1 MMIYALHLRG
11 AFLCLAFIRI
21 PVTHSKQSLL
31 LTYGM
36 LPSLN
41 NRLERC
47 TGSDMFIF
55 CHWYGIF
62 EKGATKQRD
71 SDYRKILKGAL
82 DMLEVSGE
90 AEIKIGLEI
99 F

>member
-1 MMIYALHLRG
+1 
-11 AFLCLAFIRI
+11 
-21 PVTHSKQSLL
+21 
-31 LTYGM
+31 
-36 LPSLN
+36 
-41 NRLERC
+41 
-47 TGSDMFIF
+47 MFIF
-55 CHWYGIF
+55 CHWYGTF
-62 EKGATKQRD
+62 QKGATKQRY

>member
-1 MMIYALHLRG
+1 
-11 AFLCLAFIRI
+11 
-21 PVTHSKQSLL
+21 
-31 LTYGM
+31 
-36 LPSLN
+36 
-41 NRLERC
+41 
-47 TGSDMFIF
+47 MFIF

-62 EKGATKQRD
+62 EKGATKQTD

-82 DMLEVSGE
+82 DMLKVSGK

>member
-1 MMIYALHLRG
+1 
-11 AFLCLAFIRI
+11 
-21 PVTHSKQSLL
+21 
-31 LTYGM
+31 
-36 LPSLN
+36 
-41 NRLERC
+41 
-47 TGSDMFIF
+47 MFIF
-55 CHWYGIF
+55 CHWYGTF

>member
-1 MMIYALHLRG
+1 MMIYALHLSG

-21 PVTHSKQSLL
+21 PVTHSKQPLL
-31 LTYGM
+31 LTYGSR

-71 SDYRKILKGAL
+71 SDYPKSSKVL
-82 DMLEVSGE
+82 
-90 AEIKIGLEI
+90 
-99 F
+99 

>member
-1 MMIYALHLRG
+1 MSGVYQD
-11 AFLCLAFIRI
+11 

-31 LTYGM
+31 LTYG
-36 LPSLN
+36 LGFLSLN

-71 SDYRKILKGAL
+71 SDYPK
-82 DMLEVSGE
+82 S
-90 AEIKIGLEI
+90 
-99 F
+99 